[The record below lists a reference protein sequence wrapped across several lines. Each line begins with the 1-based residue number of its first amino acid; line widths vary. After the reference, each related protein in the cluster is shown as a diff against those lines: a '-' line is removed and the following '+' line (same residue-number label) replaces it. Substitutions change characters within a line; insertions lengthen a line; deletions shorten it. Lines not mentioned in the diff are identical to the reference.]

1 MIAKWDSSPL
11 SRGRLGGG
19 WFISERNGEQPPSN
33 SPLDKGGESLHNLLL
48 HATRILGRSI
58 PFLFLLLWT
67 ATASAEPKRIVSI
80 APSFTE
86 ILYALGAGPQVVGT
100 TLYCDYPAEAS
111 KTEKIGD
118 VLNPNVEKIISL
130 KPDIVF
136 AGNWKW
142 NVPEKLRAAGIQV
155 VEVPDAQTLDDV
167 FERFILIAGRIN
179 RLPNGAQLIATM
191 KRQMEEIQRRT
202 AAKRQRTV
210 YMEIDAGNWTVGGP
224 SYLTEILKILG
235 LRNVFGER
243 KEPYLTVT
251 MESVVAR
258 NPDLVMSLSRTK
270 EEYQN
275 LAAWSAL
282 PAVREGKIIDKNA
295 IDWNAITHQGSR
307 LIEGIK
313 QLDFLLSKQSGAGAP
328 LE

>member
-1 MIAKWDSSPL
+1 MIRIFA
-11 SRGRLGGG
+11 RVV
-19 WFISERNGEQPPSN
+19 
-33 SPLDKGGESLHNLLL
+33 SLIALLL
-48 HATRILGRSI
+48 CV
-58 PFLFLLLWT
+58 

-86 ILYALGAGPQVVGT
+86 ILYALGAGPQIVGT
-100 TLYCDYPAEAS
+100 TLYCDYPAEAT

-142 NVPEKLRAAGIQV
+142 NVPEKLRAAGILV

-167 FERFILIAGRIN
+167 FQRFNLIAGKIN
-179 RLPNGAQLIATM
+179 RLPAATQLIATM
-191 KRQMEEIQRRT
+191 KQQMEEIRKRA
-202 AAKRQRTV
+202 AAKPQRTV
-210 YMEIDAGNWTVGGP
+210 YMEIDAGNWTVGGQ
-224 SYLTEILKILG
+224 SYLTEILKVLG

-243 KEPYLTVT
+243 QEPYLTVT

-258 NPDLVMSLSRTK
+258 NPDLLMSLSRTQ
-270 EEYQN
+270 EEYQS
-275 LAAWSAL
+275 LAAWRAL
-282 PAVREGKIIDKNA
+282 RAVREGKIIDKNA

-307 LIEGIK
+307 LIEGIQ
-313 QLDFLLSKQSGAGAP
+313 QLDSLLNK
-328 LE
+328 

>member
-1 MIAKWDSSPL
+1 MIKISARLFIFFVFLWGGVVSS
-11 SRGRLGGG
+11 
-19 WFISERNGEQPPSN
+19 
-33 SPLDKGGESLHNLLL
+33 
-48 HATRILGRSI
+48 
-58 PFLFLLLWT
+58 
-67 ATASAEPKRIVSI
+67 EPKRIVSI

-142 NVPEKLRAAGIQV
+142 NVPEKLHAAGIQV

-167 FERFILIAGRIN
+167 FQRFILIAGKIN
-179 RLPNGAQLIATM
+179 KHQNAANLIATM
-191 KRQMEEIQRRT
+191 KRQMEDIQKQT
-202 AAKRQRTV
+202 ASRPQRTV
-210 YMEIDAGNWTVGGP
+210 YMEIDAGNWTVGGH
-224 SYLTEILKILG
+224 SYLTEILKVLG
-235 LRNVFGER
+235 LRNIFGER
-243 KEPYLTVT
+243 QEPYLTVT

-270 EEYQN
+270 KEYQD
-275 LAAWSAL
+275 LASWRTL
-282 PAVREGKIIDKNA
+282 RAVREGKIIDKNA

-313 QLDFLLSKQSGAGAP
+313 QLDLLLSEQVGGAVPPAD
-328 LE
+328 

>member
-1 MIAKWDSSPL
+1 L
-11 SRGRLGGG
+11 
-19 WFISERNGEQPPSN
+19 F
-33 SPLDKGGESLHNLLL
+33 
-48 HATRILGRSI
+48 RILARSVTLFV
-58 PFLFLLLWT
+58 FLWAT
-67 ATASAEPKRIVSI
+67 AASAEPKRIVSI

-130 KPDIVF
+130 NPDIVF

-167 FERFILIAGRIN
+167 FQRFILIADKIN
-179 RLPNGAQLIATM
+179 KRQNAANVIATM
-191 KRQMEEIQRRT
+191 KRQMEDIQ
-202 AAKRQRTV
+202 KRSSSRPQYTV
-210 YMEIDAGNWTVGGP
+210 YMEIDAGNWTVGGQ

-235 LRNVFGER
+235 LRNIFGER
-243 KEPYLTVT
+243 HEPYLTVT

-270 EEYQN
+270 KEYQD
-275 LAAWSAL
+275 LAAWRSL
-282 PAVREGKIIDKNA
+282 RAVREGKIIDKNT

-313 QLDFLLSKQSGAGAP
+313 QLDLLLSK
-328 LE
+328 